1 MTADD
6 DRLHLNGSQQ
16 SSSQPHSSQRSTTST
31 FPDDDSGFLDALA
44 TIPLTPQNGHDSAA
58 PPHPAVKSPAAHSEP
73 QQTPQQTEQHPLPKS
88 ILKPSSQ
95 EHHAAGHT
103 HSADRAADVSTA
115 PPRKRARFSP
125 SPSPSPSST
134 PPAASS
140 TRLARHSEYLE
151 SGAYDALQFGDFATY
166 MRNKRTKL
174 KVQEASLKE
183 QEDALLEAVQGP
195 SHEAERAPIFQG
207 CTMYITGHTN
217 PPYQELRRLIVL
229 HGGIFM
235 AYLDQKKPVTHII
248 ASNLTP
254 RKRDEFRDYR
264 VVRPEWIVQSI
275 DAGRR
280 LKWQDFRV
288 EADAGGAIGAE
299 KLPVSWATDA
309 PASKSSEFL
318 TNGTF
323 RQAAATSNAQQQP
336 SKKRPQPA
344 AVGGGGF
351 GGNYLAEATPWGRAA
366 AQKRLTGFR
375 RQQTDVAGDRAGLD
389 EPGGASPTNV
399 SNKRDR
405 DDDSTVRQV
414 INAKET
420 QTSVSVP
427 PASPDPAPADALPST
442 PLTASQEEW
451 LAQIET
457 PSKPP
462 AQEVSSLARPASPP
476 TVATISPAAATVGT
490 DAPTR
495 KAAHAGGYFEPSHP
509 YALRPS
515 NTHAAKLLASPSW
528 REQNTAT
535 SESFLSGFFAK
546 SRLHY
551 LSTWKGELKDLVSQ
565 ALKDAGK
572 ADGSQPLPVG
582 VNRVIMHVDFDSF
595 FVNVGLRNRPD
606 LVDKAVV
613 VCHAGSS
620 NDNIPA
626 PGTSS
631 TSEIAS
637 CNYVARSFGVQN
649 GWSLGRARQVC
660 PDVHPIPYDFEGYK
674 DVSIQFYS
682 LLLAHADA
690 IEAVS
695 VDEALIDVSRLLHSM
710 RNGHDPSGD
719 ADPGHSSLI
728 TAYRGHCSS
737 QGVQWTE
744 EKQLAEALRD
754 EIRRCTGC
762 EASIGIGANILQ
774 ARLATRKAKPG
785 GSFHLQE
792 HNLVDFL
799 GALDIDDLQG
809 VGYNTRNRFHATFGT
824 ANIADLKRHATA
836 ARFAAERGPKL
847 GRQVWDKMHGIDR
860 SELEGAKQRQSVG
873 AAVNYAIRFNNQ
885 DEAERFVRNLSEEV
899 AKRLSNY
906 RLKGRQTNVTV
917 MIRDKDA
924 PVEAPK
930 FLGHGICDVYNRS
943 GPLSGLAGA
952 ATNQLDDIFRVA
964 WKLIRGLNADPK
976 ELRGIAISCTKLEP
990 EKPSVPAKQRGGQCL
1005 LHFKT
1010 TPSRTAA
1017 MEQGAATTPN
1027 AADSVPGYPNVD
1039 GDNDH
1044 SRTLTLTPGPAATPR
1059 RRSLSPSSSPEPTED
1074 AGRTSPVR
1082 DPMLPPAPTQM
1093 PSQPSGPP
1101 KKPLPSP
1108 FLNHPTRRS
1117 TRAANQRLAEEFA
1130 MPTMS
1135 QLDTS
1140 VLSELPK
1147 SIRDQVM
1154 RDSRRMG
1161 SSSSSSS
1168 SLAARSSSPLKT
1180 ARGATTA
1187 RSLSSSPAKRS
1198 LAASYKSSPSHQR
1211 QLQFPPVARS
1221 TRATWAADPR
1231 QISDEELQGLNVD
1244 PEVFR
1249 ALPVQVQRE
1258 TLMEQQRLLK
1268 GKEAR
1273 FIGSKHRGEQ
1283 TMSEERSVESQ
1294 RARDALDVAD
1304 TTSYLVARPS
1314 YLVARPLVSAEDQRG
1329 VLPTIQ
1335 KRSSAQEV
1343 ENLLESWISKHA
1355 TRPPRHNDVI
1365 KFCDFLTH
1373 CIQADGRPG
1382 SSMCD
1387 VEKVDV
1393 LMRSWRRLVMMR
1405 CKQTDAGR
1413 QWQEALEEVQSKVNA
1428 AMRQRFGANLVL

>member
-1 MTADD
+1 MTTDD
-6 DRLHLNGSQQ
+6 DRLQPNGSQQ
-16 SSSQPHSSQRSTTST
+16 SSSQPRSSQRSTTST

-44 TIPLTPQNGHDSAA
+44 AIPLTPQNGPDSAA
-58 PPHPAVKSPAAHSEP
+58 PPHPAAKSPAALQTP

-95 EHHAAGHT
+95 EHHGHT
-103 HSADRAADVSTA
+103 RSADSTADVSTA

-125 SPSPSPSST
+125 SPSSSPSPLPPSP

-174 KVQEASLKE
+174 KVQEASLRE

-195 SHEAERAPIFQG
+195 SHEAECAPIFQG

-275 DAGRR
+275 EGGKL
-280 LKWQDFRV
+280 LKWQEFRV

-309 PASKSSEFL
+309 PASNSSEFL

-323 RQAAATSNAQQQP
+323 RQATATSNVQQQP
-336 SKKRPQPA
+336 SKKRSQPA
-344 AVGGGGF
+344 SVGGGGF

-375 RQQTDVAGDRAGLD
+375 RQQPDVTTNSAGGDD
-389 EPGGASPTNV
+389 SGGAPSANISST
-399 SNKRDR
+399 RDT
-405 DDDSTVRQV
+405 DEHNTDHKAH
-414 INAKET
+414 NAKET

-427 PASPDPAPADALPST
+427 PASPDPAPTDALPST

-462 AQEVSSLARPASPP
+462 AQGQSSPAKAMSSP
-476 TVATISPAAATVGT
+476 TVAAISTATVGT

-620 NDNIPA
+620 NDSVPA
-626 PGTSS
+626 VAGTSS

-836 ARFAAERGPKL
+836 ARFAAELGPKL
-847 GRQVWDKMHGIDR
+847 GRQVWDKMHGMDR

-943 GPLSGLAGA
+943 GPLAGLAGA

-964 WKLIRGLNADPK
+964 WKLIRSLNADPK

-990 EKPSVPAKQRGGQCL
+990 TEKPSVPAKQRGGQSL

-1027 AADSVPGYPNVD
+1027 AADSLHGHASHVD

-1044 SRTLTLTPGPAATPR
+1044 NGTLTLTPGPAATPR

-1074 AGRTSPVR
+1074 AGQTPPVR
-1082 DPMLPPAPTQM
+1082 DPMLPPAPTQT

-1168 SLAARSSSPLKT
+1168 SLAARSSSPLKIPN
-1180 ARGATTA
+1180 GATTA

-1231 QISDEELQGLNVD
+1231 KITDEELQGLNVD

-1258 TLMEQQRLLK
+1258 TLTEQQRLLK
-1268 GKEAR
+1268 CKEAR

-1304 TTSYLVARPS
+1304 TTL
-1314 YLVARPLVSAEDQRG
+1314 YLVARPLVSSEGGRG
-1329 VLPTIQ
+1329 VLPSIQ

-1387 VEKVDV
+1387 VEKVEV